1 MDLDGSALRAV
12 TDLTLALDRECR
24 LIEEL
29 RRAVLQQREAVERGD
44 VAGVESSIRLAG
56 RSLLTLQENQRHRST
71 LLRRLVGDPAQP
83 LAELDERFDSALP
96 AAFLAAREKMRVSAS
111 DVAAEVWRNQE
122 VLLAALRERDAM
134 LQELLTGMRPS
145 SAGDRP
151 GATPED

>member
-44 VAGVESSIRLAG
+44 VAGVESSIRLAS

-83 LAELDERFDSALP
+83 LAELDERFESALP
-96 AAFLAAREKMRVSAS
+96 AAFLAARGEDARVGIRGGGGGLAQSGSAAGG
-111 DVAAEVWRNQE
+111 AAG
-122 VLLAALRERDAM
+122 AGRDA
-134 LQELLTGMRPS
+134 
-145 SAGDRP
+145 AGAADRD
-151 GATPED
+151 AA

>member
-1 MDLDGSALRAV
+1 MTWPAWNRAFGSP
-12 TDLTLALDRECR
+12 
-24 LIEEL
+24 
-29 RRAVLQQREAVERGD
+29 
-44 VAGVESSIRLAG
+44 S

-83 LAELDERFDSALP
+83 LAELDGRFDSALP

-145 SAGDRP
+145 SAGDPP